1 MSQKSSKRRLKA
13 QFRQLQA
20 KFEQSLARAMAGHE
34 KEREGLARLLEM
46 ERDKV
51 SRLEQAFR
59 EDPLGYF
66 KIHVSR
72 DNRFDGYGRYRD
84 EVMAANVSWNPR
96 LIAFRIEDENFGSPY
111 NVAREVDPLIMALC
125 DKIRKT
131 IVDAIVNKR

>member
-13 QFRQLQA
+13 QF
-20 KFEQSLARAMAGHE
+20 
-34 KEREGLARLLEM
+34 ERELAECKQEKDGLVRMLEI
-46 ERDKV
+46 ERETV
-51 SRLEQAFR
+51 ARLEQTLR

-96 LIAFRIEDENFGSPY
+96 LIAFRIDDKNYGSPY
-111 NVAREVDPLIMALC
+111 HVAHEVDPLIVELC
-125 DKIRKT
+125 NKIRKT
-131 IVDAIVNKR
+131 IVDALVNKR